1 MSAAAAGAVLITG
14 ASGLLGAWLRRTG
27 PARVDVISMIH
38 RRPLP
43 GVTVEAD
50 LRDRRAVQAA
60 LKTVQPR
67 LVIHAAFA
75 RDEASIVAAS
85 HHVAEAAQ
93 ATGAAL
99 ILISSDAVF
108 SGNGDP
114 SSESDEPDPVWDY
127 GRWKT
132 EAERVVLATDPKA
145 AVVRL
150 PLIVSLDPPDHVLEQ
165 ISAAGSKGERTIWF
179 TDEMRQPS
187 WAEDLARGI
196 WEIAALPREH
206 RAGCWHLPGP
216 ERLSRFDI
224 AVRGVEAAGLDRSW
238 IVAET
243 SPPDGRRPRDLHLAA
258 ERARREIGWSPR
270 PAYRPARSGS

>member
-1 MSAAAAGAVLITG
+1 MLTG
-14 ASGLLGAWLRRTG
+14 ASGLLGSWLRRTA
-27 PARVDVISMIH
+27 PALVEVVSMIH

-43 GVTVEAD
+43 GTTVEAD
-50 LRDRRAVQAA
+50 LRDRRAVLDA
-60 LKTVQPR
+60 LDAVQPQ

-85 HHVAEAAQ
+85 QHVAEAAQ
-93 ATGAAL
+93 AIGAAL
-99 ILISSDAVF
+99 ILVSSEAVF
-108 SGNGDP
+108 SGAGDAR
-114 SSESDEPDPVWDY
+114 SESDAPDPVWDY

-132 EAERVVLATDPKA
+132 EAERLVLATDPDA

-150 PLIVSLDPPDHVLEQ
+150 PLIVSLDPPDHVLAQ

-179 TDEMRQPS
+179 TDEMRQPA
-187 WAEDLARGI
+187 WAEDIAGGI
-196 WEIAALPREH
+196 WDIAALPPGH

-224 AVRGVEAAGLDRSW
+224 AGRGVEAAGLDRSW
-238 IVAET
+238 IVAEP
-243 SPPDGRRPRDLHLAA
+243 SPPDVHRPRDLHLTA

-270 PAYRPARSGS
+270 PAYRLA